1 MIKFI
6 LIISKSDTKAT
17 KMSDLSEE
25 MFIFFKVV
33 KTSVDQFTPKHISFS
48 VYFQNGIHMGYSFP
62 SGQGFWSELPNNFV
76 LLSFFKNQ

>member
-25 MFIFFKVV
+25 MFIFFQSGK
-33 KTSVDQFTPKHISFS
+33 DQCGPVHT
-48 VYFQNGIHMGYSFP
+48 
-62 SGQGFWSELPNNFV
+62 
-76 LLSFFKNQ
+76 